1 MENQQDNDNAQQRR
15 ERRKRRKQIIKW
27 VKRGAWAVVGVGL
40 VVMTIRAFMPQ
51 PVPVDTAKASRGPL
65 VVTVD
70 EDGKTRIKDRYVLI
84 APLTGNMIRLEL
96 DPGDKVKANSPV
108 VRILPTTPALLDAR
122 TRKEAAARLAAA
134 IAGERRA
141 RAQIAAARTAYQQ
154 AAAELK
160 RNEPLAKRGALP
172 EVDLE
177 RTQFLVRSRREE
189 LRSAH
194 FAAKV
199 AAEEVTSARAALGFL
214 TGKPEK
220 GKGKGEP
227 QLVISAPTS
236 GEVLRVFRRDA
247 GMVAAG
253 TNIVELGDP
262 SFTEV
267 VADVLTRDGVK
278 IKPGARVTILRWGGD
293 RRLRGHVDRV
303 EPAAFERISALGV
316 EEQRV
321 NVIIRID
328 DERKKWAALGD
339 GYRVEVSIVVWRADK
354 VLSVPASSV
363 FRHKNGWAVFAVR
376 GGKARLTP
384 IEVGQ
389 RNPRQVQVKSGLS
402 EGAEVVLHPSDR
414 VSDGVKVK
422 RRNGD

>member
-1 MENQQDNDNAQQRR
+1 VENQESNDKAQQRR
-15 ERRKRRKQIIKW
+15 ERRKRRKRIVKW
-27 VKRGAWAVVGVGL
+27 VKRGAWAVVGVVL

-96 DPGDKVKANSPV
+96 DPGDKVEANSPV

-141 RAQIAAARTAYQQ
+141 HAQIAAAATAYQQ

-172 EVDLE
+172 EADLE

-199 AAEEVTSARAALGFL
+199 AAEEVALARAALGFL
-214 TGKPEK
+214 TGKPE
-220 GKGKGEP
+220 KGKGEP

-278 IKPGARVTILRWGGD
+278 IKPGARVTILRWGGGK
-293 RRLRGHVDRV
+293 RLRGHVDRV

-328 DERKKWAALGD
+328 DERKQWAALGD
-339 GYRVEVSIVVWRADK
+339 GYRVEVSIVVWRGDK

-376 GGKARLTP
+376 GGEARRTP

-402 EGAEVVLHPSDR
+402 EGTEVVLHPSDR
-414 VSDGVKVK
+414 VSDGVKVR
-422 RRNGD
+422 RRNGE